1 VIPAVLIV
9 EDERVLAEAMSDYL
23 ARHGFET
30 AMAGSGEAALDA
42 IHRSEPD
49 LVVLDYQ
56 LPGMDGLEVL
66 REIRQRAPQA
76 AVVMLTAHGSV
87 KTAVEAMRAGAFDY
101 LTKPADLE
109 ELALV
114 LGRARSHARLERE
127 LHLLQGAGGRGAPG
141 ERIVGTSEA
150 TRGLRAQVER
160 LAGLDQGPG
169 GAPPV
174 LISGETGT
182 GKGLVAR
189 AIHDLSARAER
200 PFVEVNCG
208 AIPAQ
213 LLESEMFGYERGA
226 FTDARAAKPGL
237 FEVADGGT
245 LFLDEIG
252 AMPLELQVKLLK
264 AIEDRSVR
272 RLGGLRQKTVDVRIV
287 AATNA
292 DLDRSAQEGAFRAD
306 LLYRLKV
313 LTLVLTPLR
322 SRPDDVVPLARHFL
336 AEAGRRYRRPRR
348 LTPDA
353 ETALRAYE
361 WPGNVRE
368 VANVIERAVLLHEG
382 EEIGA
387 GVLGLPALTRGGA
400 PVEVGGGGGVKVDF
414 SRGGLSLSELERTL
428 IVEALKA
435 TGGNRRRAAQLLGI
449 SVETLRYRMEKHA
462 LTSVEHDSR

>member
-1 VIPAVLIV
+1 
-9 EDERVLAEAMSDYL
+9 
-23 ARHGFET
+23 
-30 AMAGSGEAALDA
+30 
-42 IHRSEPD
+42 
-49 LVVLDYQ
+49 
-56 LPGMDGLEVL
+56 
-66 REIRQRAPQA
+66 
-76 AVVMLTAHGSV
+76 
-87 KTAVEAMRAGAFDY
+87 
-101 LTKPADLE
+101 
-109 ELALV
+109 
-114 LGRARSHARLERE
+114 
-127 LHLLQGAGGRGAPG
+127 
-141 ERIVGTSEA
+141 
-150 TRGLRAQVER
+150 
-160 LAGLDQGPG
+160 
-169 GAPPV
+169 
-174 LISGETGT
+174 
-182 GKGLVAR
+182 
-189 AIHDLSARAER
+189 
-200 PFVEVNCG
+200 
-208 AIPAQ
+208 
-213 LLESEMFGYERGA
+213 MFGYERGA

-237 FEVADGGT
+237 IEVADGGT

>member
-30 AMAGSGEAALDA
+30 AVAGSGEAALDA
-42 IHRSEPD
+42 VHRSEPD

-56 LPGMDGLEVL
+56 LPGMDGVEVL

-76 AVVMLTAHGSV
+76 AVVMLTAHGNV

-101 LTKPADLE
+101 LTKPIDLE

-114 LGRARSHARLERE
+114 LGRAGSHARLERE
-127 LHLLQGAGGRGAPG
+127 LHLLQGAGTRGAPG

-150 TRGLRAQVER
+150 TRNLRAQVER

-189 AIHDLSARAER
+189 AIHDLSPRVER

-237 FEVADGGT
+237 FEAADGGT

-292 DLDRSAQEGAFRAD
+292 DLDRAVHEGTFRTD

-313 LTLVLTPLR
+313 LTLELPPLR
-322 SRPDDVVPLARHFL
+322 SRPEDVVPLARHFL

-353 ETALRAYE
+353 EASLRAYE

-368 VANVIERAVLLHEG
+368 VANVIERAVLLHEA

-387 GVLGLPALTRGGA
+387 GVLGLSALTRGGTPIA
-400 PVEVGGGGGVKVDF
+400 VGGGGGVTVDF
-414 SRGGLSLSELERTL
+414 SQGGLSLSDLERTL

-435 TGGNRRRAAQLLGI
+435 TGGNRRRAAELLGI
-449 SVETLRYRMEKHA
+449 SIETLRYRMEKHA
-462 LTSVEHDSR
+462 LTSAEHEPR